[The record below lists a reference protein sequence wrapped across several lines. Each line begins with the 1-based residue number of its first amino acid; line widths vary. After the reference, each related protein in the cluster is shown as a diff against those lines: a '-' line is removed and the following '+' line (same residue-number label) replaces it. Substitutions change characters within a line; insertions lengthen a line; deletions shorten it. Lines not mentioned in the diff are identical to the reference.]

1 MILNRRTANIT
12 GDNEEEMILNMKN
25 IVIGAVNSTK
35 FLLETMMKLNMDIS
49 YVFSLDDAV
58 SENVSGYYPLHEFAE
73 KNGIPFKKYRKI
85 NQDENIEI
93 MRSIEPDFIFAIG
106 FSQLVSKK
114 IMDIPKYGVIGLHP
128 ADLPKYRGRAVIVWQ
143 MLTGVKISKVTLFK
157 IDEGA
162 DTGDIIDQEPF
173 EISENDYA
181 GDVLDKSHD
190 ALLKLYHRALPKLM
204 DGTYTLTKQNHSQA
218 TYCLRRT
225 PEDGLIDWTLPGKE
239 ILKLIR
245 AISRPY
251 PGAFSYYDREH
262 KVIIWR
268 ANIEEN
274 TRYYGFPGQ
283 IAEIDDKQM
292 VIVLKDSLLIVEEF
306 ENVDEKKMFVG
317 HRLGDLR

>member
-1 MILNRRTANIT
+1 
-12 GDNEEEMILNMKN
+12 MKN
-25 IVIGAVNSTK
+25 IVIGAVNSTR
-35 FLLETMMKLNMDIS
+35 FLLETMMKLNIDIS

-58 SENVSGYYPLHEFAE
+58 SENVSGYYPLHEFAK

-85 NQDENIEI
+85 NQDENIKI
-93 MRSIEPDFIFAIG
+93 MRSIGPDFIFAIG
-106 FSQLVSKK
+106 FSQLVSKE
-114 IMDIPKYGVIGLHP
+114 ILDIPKYGVIGLHP

-143 MLTGVKISKVTLFK
+143 MLTGVKTSKVTLFK

-173 EISENDYA
+173 EIGENDYA
-181 GDVLDKSHD
+181 SDVLDKSHD
-190 ALLKLYHRALPKLM
+190 ALLKLYYRALPKLM
-204 DGTYTLTKQNHSQA
+204 NGTYTLTKQDHSQA
-218 TYCLRRT
+218 TYCLRRA

-251 PGAFSYYDREH
+251 PGAFSYYDRKH

-268 ANIEEN
+268 ARIEEN

-283 IAEIDDKQM
+283 IAEIGNEHM
-292 VIVLKDSLLIVEEF
+292 VIVLKDGLLIVEEF
-306 ENVDEKKMFVG
+306 ENVNKIRMFAG
-317 HRLGDLR
+317 HRLEDLG

>member
-1 MILNRRTANIT
+1 
-12 GDNEEEMILNMKN
+12 MKN
-25 IVIGAVNSTK
+25 IVIGAVNSTR
-35 FLLETMMKLNMDIS
+35 FLLETMMKLNIDIS
-49 YVFSLDDAV
+49 YVFSLDDVV

-73 KNGIPFKKYRKI
+73 KNGIPYKKYQKI
-85 NQDENIEI
+85 IQDENIEI
-93 MRSIEPDFIFAIG
+93 MRSIGPDFIFAIG
-106 FSQLVSKK
+106 FSQLVSKE

-128 ADLPKYRGRAVIVWQ
+128 ADIPKYRGRAVIVWQ
-143 MLTGVKISKVTLFK
+143 MLTGVKTSKVTLFK
-157 IDEGA
+157 INEGA

-173 EISENDYA
+173 EIGENDYA
-181 GDVLDKSHD
+181 SDVLDKSHD

-204 DGTYTLTKQNHSQA
+204 DGTYILTKQDHSQA

-225 PEDGLIDWTLPGKE
+225 PEDGLIDWALPGKE

-268 ANIEEN
+268 ANVEEN

-283 IAEIDDKQM
+283 IAEIDDKHM
-292 VIVLKDSLLIVEEF
+292 VIVLKDGLLIVEEF
-306 ENVDEKKMFVG
+306 ENVDKKKMFAG
-317 HRLGDLR
+317 HRMGDPK